1 MHGLTQIHI
10 QNFRACKNVS
20 LSLGSFT
27 PLVGQN
33 NVGKSTVLDAI
44 RIALAPK
51 ALAKLQASS
60 TTRLLD
66 LKFVV
71 FLEIRSTLFPAFR
84 LFQLL
89 SKLLRP
95 VKHVLQ
101 SSLVFD
107 RMTLVYL
114 AL

>member
-44 RIALAPK
+44 RIVLAPK
-51 ALAKLQASS
+51 AFAKNDASDPALPIVLS
-60 TTRLLD
+60 ACISGITLELIVLIPEPRHRL
-66 LKFVV
+66 
-71 FLEIRSTLFPAFR
+71 R
-84 LFQLL
+84 LRGL
-89 SKLLRP
+89 
-95 VKHVLQ
+95 
-101 SSLVFD
+101 
-107 RMTLVYL
+107 
-114 AL
+114 